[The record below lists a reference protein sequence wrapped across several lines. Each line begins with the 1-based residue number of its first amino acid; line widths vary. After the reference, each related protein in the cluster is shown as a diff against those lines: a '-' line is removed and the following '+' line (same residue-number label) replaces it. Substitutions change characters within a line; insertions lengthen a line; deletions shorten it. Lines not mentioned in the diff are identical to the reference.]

1 MDAAGA
7 FQLQPQA
14 EVRARL
20 DRHVAPAA
28 QHGYVR
34 GLPRELDD
42 RRQALLDELAR
53 LDTTEQRSAQIRGA
67 LGEIN
72 FILDLPEG
80 PLPGSP
86 DDV

>member
-1 MDAAGA
+1 MAKKINTLSETWMAIS
-7 FQLQPQA
+7 
-14 EVRARL
+14 
-20 DRHVAPAA
+20 
-28 QHGYVR
+28 
-34 GLPRELDD
+34 RELDD